1 MADKKKNKK
10 NQIQL
15 ELPEDKAD
23 GNYSNFTVIS
33 HSNAEFVIDFARIV
47 PGVKKANIKSRV
59 IMTPTHAKTL
69 LYTLK
74 ENISRYE
81 SEHGEIEMPDKKLPF
96 GGNPPKPQGAA

>member
-1 MADKKKNKK
+1 MSTNKPKKNK
-10 NQIQL
+10 QL
-15 ELPEDKAD
+15 QVELSEDKAD

-47 PGVKKANIKSRV
+47 PGVKKANVKSRI

-81 SEHGEIEMPDKKLPF
+81 SQHGEIKLPEKKLPF
-96 GGNPPKPQGAA
+96 EDNPPKPQGTA

>member
-1 MADKKKNKK
+1 MSDKKQNKK
-10 NQIQL
+10 NQLQL

-47 PGVKKANIKSRV
+47 PGVQKANVKSRV

-81 SEHGEIEMPDKKLPF
+81 SEHGEIKMPEKKLPF
-96 GGNPPKPQGAA
+96 GGQPPKPQGSA

>member
-1 MADKKKNKK
+1 MSKNKPKKNK
-10 NQIQL
+10 QL
-15 ELPEDKAD
+15 QVELSEDKAD

-47 PGVKKANIKSRV
+47 PGVKKANVKSRI

-81 SEHGEIEMPDKKLPF
+81 AQHGEIKLPENKLPF
-96 GGNPPKPQGAA
+96 EGNPPKPQGTA

>member
-1 MADKKKNKK
+1 MADKKQNKNK
-10 NQIQL
+10 QLQL

-33 HSNAEFVIDFARIV
+33 HSKAEFVIDFARIV
-47 PGVKKANIKSRV
+47 PGVNKAHVKSRI

-81 SEHGEIEMPDKKLPF
+81 SENGEIKVPEKKVPF